1 MMGFELFNKLKTA
14 YEVSTHNH
22 NAFKEALESVKW
34 DDKFYADN
42 EYYFVGGGL
51 TLTTT
56 SLNPFE
62 VEWTPEV
69 VFADGS
75 MLTF

>member
-1 MMGFELFNKLKTA
+1 MTSFTLYEKLKNA

-22 NAFKEALESVKW
+22 NSFKQAIESVNW
-34 DDKFYADN
+34 DEKFFADN
-42 EYYFVGGGL
+42 EYYFVKGDL

-62 VEWTPEV
+62 VEWTPGV
-69 VFADGS
+69 LFADGS
-75 MLTF
+75 LLTF

>member
-1 MMGFELFNKLKTA
+1 MIAFTLFEKLKNA
-14 YEVSTHNH
+14 YEVSTHNY
-22 NAFKEALESVKW
+22 NSFKQAIESVKW
-34 DDKFYADN
+34 DEKFFADN
-42 EYYFVGGGL
+42 EYYFVKGDL

-69 VFADGS
+69 LFADGS
-75 MLTF
+75 LLTF

>member
-1 MMGFELFNKLKTA
+1 MTSFTLYENLKNA

-22 NAFKEALESVKW
+22 NSFKQAIKSVNW
-34 DDKFYADN
+34 DEKFFADN
-42 EYYFVGGGL
+42 EYYFVKGDL

-69 VFADGS
+69 LFADGS
-75 MLTF
+75 LLTF

>member
-1 MMGFELFNKLKTA
+1 MKSFTLYENLKNA

-22 NAFKEALESVKW
+22 NSFKQAIESVNW
-34 DDKFYADN
+34 DEKFFADN
-42 EYYFVGGGL
+42 EYYFVKGDL

-69 VFADGS
+69 LFADGS
-75 MLTF
+75 LLTF

>member
-1 MMGFELFNKLKTA
+1 MTSFTLYENLKNA
-14 YEVSTHNH
+14 YEVSTYNH
-22 NAFKEALESVKW
+22 NSFKQAIESVNW
-34 DDKFYADN
+34 DEKFFADN
-42 EYYFVGGGL
+42 EYYFVKGDL

-69 VFADGS
+69 LFADGS
-75 MLTF
+75 LLTF

>member
-1 MMGFELFNKLKTA
+1 MTSFTLYENLKNA

-22 NAFKEALESVKW
+22 NSFKQAIESVNW
-34 DDKFYADN
+34 DEKFFADN
-42 EYYFVGGGL
+42 EYYFVKGDL

-69 VFADGS
+69 LFANGS
-75 MLTF
+75 LLTF

>member
-1 MMGFELFNKLKTA
+1 MTSFTLYENLKNA

-22 NAFKEALESVKW
+22 NSFKQAIESVNW
-34 DDKFYADN
+34 DEKFFADN
-42 EYYFVGGGL
+42 EYYFVKGDL

-69 VFADGS
+69 LFADGS
-75 MLTF
+75 LLTF